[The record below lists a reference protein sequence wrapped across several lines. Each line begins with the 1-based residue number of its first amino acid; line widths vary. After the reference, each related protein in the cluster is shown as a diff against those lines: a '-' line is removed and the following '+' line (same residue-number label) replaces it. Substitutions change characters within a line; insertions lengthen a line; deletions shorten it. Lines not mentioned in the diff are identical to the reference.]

1 MVPQRVPARGSTL
14 DRIRTTSGKAILA
27 LLWVN
32 VALIVGL
39 NAWQGAHGH
48 AVAIAAGLALALP
61 ATWASTRSLIGPRTR
76 IASSMALAG
85 LVAVL
90 VAVLQRNGAGRS
102 LQLDAHMYFFACL
115 AIVAAWLDWKAL
127 VAYAAVVAVH
137 HLVVSLALPGLVFPD
152 GAGIDRVLLH
162 AVILVAQTSV
172 LVWLVASL
180 QAGVAASDALR
191 QSETDR
197 DAAETLKAEA
207 VSRSEAEQARRRAV
221 EARIQMF
228 RASVAEAV
236 ATIERTLGSLE
247 GSAGHLVRFAQE
259 TTRTTAGAAARAQQA
274 SANADRI
281 ARTSL
286 DLTAATDEI
295 AGHLAATGAVTRAAA
310 DEARQTGET
319 VHALTASVERIGS
332 VITAIRKVAG
342 QTNLLALN
350 ATIEAARAG
359 EAGRGF
365 AVVATEVKALASQ
378 TARATEEIAAQ
389 IRDVEAATQT
399 SIAFMHGFAA
409 RIADV
414 ERTTAA
420 MFEAIARQR
429 QATQAMGTDVDA
441 AVQDAQAT
449 TTQVTAVA
457 DAVGTT
463 TGVADAVRASTQAV
477 RDQVGQLGTVTAA
490 FLRDLPSDTARVA

>member
-1 MVPQRVPARGSTL
+1 MSPQRAPAQGSTL

-39 NAWQGAHGH
+39 NAWQGAVTHIM
-48 AVAIAAGLALALP
+48 ATAAALALALP

-127 VAYAAVVAVH
+127 VAYAAVVALH
-137 HLVVSLALPGLVFPD
+137 HLVVSLVLPGLVFPD
-152 GAGIDRVLLH
+152 GAGLDRVLLH
-162 AVILVAQTSV
+162 AVILVAQTGV

-191 QSETDR
+191 QSVADR
-197 DAAETLKAEA
+197 DAAEALKAEA
-207 VSRSEAEQARRRAV
+207 VSRSEAEQARGRAV
-221 EARIQMF
+221 EARIQVF
-228 RASVAEAV
+228 RASMGDAV
-236 ATIERTLGSLE
+236 ATIERTLGTLE
-247 GSAGHLVRFAQE
+247 GSAGHLVRFAHE
-259 TTRTTAGAAARAQQA
+259 TTRTTAGATASARQA
-274 SANADRI
+274 SDNADRI

-286 DLTAATDEI
+286 GLTAATDEI
-295 AGHLAATGAVTRAAA
+295 AGHLAATGTVTRAAA

-319 VHALTASVERIGS
+319 VQALTASVERIGS
-332 VITAIRKVAG
+332 VITAIRTVAG

-365 AVVATEVKALASQ
+365 AVVATEVKALAGQ

-389 IRDVEAATQT
+389 IRDVETATHT
-399 SIAFMHGFAA
+399 SIAFMRGFAT

-420 MFEAIARQR
+420 MFEAIERQR
-429 QATQAMGTDVDA
+429 QATQAMGTHVDA
-441 AVQDAQAT
+441 AVQDAQAA

-477 RDQVGQLGTVTAA
+477 RDQVGQLGAVTAA
-490 FLRDLPSDTARVA
+490 FLRDLPGDASRAA

>member
-1 MVPQRVPARGSTL
+1 
-14 DRIRTTSGKAILA
+14 
-27 LLWVN
+27 
-32 VALIVGL
+32 
-39 NAWQGAHGH
+39 
-48 AVAIAAGLALALP
+48 
-61 ATWASTRSLIGPRTR
+61 
-76 IASSMALAG
+76 
-85 LVAVL
+85 
-90 VAVLQRNGAGRS
+90 
-102 LQLDAHMYFFACL
+102 
-115 AIVAAWLDWKAL
+115 
-127 VAYAAVVAVH
+127 
-137 HLVVSLALPGLVFPD
+137 VFPD

-221 EARIQMF
+221 EARIQVF

-259 TTRTTAGAAARAQQA
+259 TTRTTAGAATRAQQA

>member
-1 MVPQRVPARGSTL
+1 MVPQRVPAEGSTL
-14 DRIRTTSGKAILA
+14 DQIRTTSGKAILA

-32 VALIVGL
+32 VALIIGL
-39 NAWQGAHGH
+39 NAWQGAFGH
-48 AVAIAAGLALALP
+48 TTATAAALALALP

-127 VAYAAVVAVH
+127 VAYSAVVALH
-137 HLVVSLALPGLVFPD
+137 HLVVSLVLPGLVFPD

-162 AVILVAQTSV
+162 AVILVAQTGI

-180 QAGVAASDALR
+180 QTGVAASDALR
-191 QSETDR
+191 RSVADL
-197 DAAETLKAEA
+197 DAAETLKSEA
-207 VSRSEAEQARRRAV
+207 VSRSEADRARGRAIEV
-221 EARIQMF
+221 RIQAF
-228 RASVAEAV
+228 RTSVGEAV
-236 ATIERTLGSLE
+236 ATIERTLGTLE
-247 GSAGHLVRFAQE
+247 GSAGHLVRFAHE
-259 TTRTTAGAAARAQQA
+259 TSRTSAGATASARQA
-274 SANADRI
+274 SDNADRI
-281 ARTSL
+281 ARTGL
-286 DLTAATDEI
+286 GLTAATDEI
-295 AGHLAATGAVTRAAA
+295 ASHLAATGTVTRAAA
-310 DEARQTGET
+310 EEARQTGET
-319 VHALTASVERIGS
+319 VQALTASVERIGS
-332 VITAIRKVAG
+332 VITAIRAVAG

-365 AVVATEVKALASQ
+365 AVVATEVKALAGQ

-389 IRDVEAATQT
+389 IRDVETATQA

-414 ERTTAA
+414 ERTTTA
-420 MFEAIARQR
+420 MFEALARQR
-429 QATQAMGTDVDA
+429 EATQAMGTHIEA
-441 AVQDAQAT
+441 AVQDAQDA

-477 RDQVGQLGTVTAA
+477 RDQVGQLGAVTAA
-490 FLRDLPSDTARVA
+490 FLRDLPSETARAA